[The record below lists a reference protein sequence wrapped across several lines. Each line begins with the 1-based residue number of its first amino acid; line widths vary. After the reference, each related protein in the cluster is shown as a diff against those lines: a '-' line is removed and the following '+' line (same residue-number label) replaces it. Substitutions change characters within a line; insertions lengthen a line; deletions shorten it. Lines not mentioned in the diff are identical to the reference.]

1 MATLTSNQLI
11 QWPKDVVYRDV
22 VPTGL
27 QPANADIP
35 MPAIARFPLK
45 EKLQNCPYS
54 NANSKNVP
62 PGVGVLEALLNASL
76 SEIEYRLPD
85 PEYMRNMFTLEAAE
99 LALWVNLFYPTQAQR
114 FFATGGDQNFTMVMA
129 RAYNSPLSM
138 PSYLKFDDTYN
149 LPVLQPEVRYWMLTI
164 DRPYG
169 WPTNL
174 AQIPFFQGCAR
185 PLLRLASYYNQIPL
199 NELGMAKKICDMLN
213 INPMA
218 CTESSFGIDSTC
230 PIQFSALN
238 NQYVIQGKTFDVMGE
253 GSCPHY
259 RIVEVRL
266 ENGKIAFLPVQP
278 VCMIGHSLTMPM
290 FLPPSQPHFINEDQI
305 GSNRFIVLTSHPEV
319 ISAFHFDSDCVF
331 LSDYDLAGNIDRLP
345 WELLRGKTVHYL
357 LPTTPD
363 AAKEEADLAVRACS
377 KIRDAGYG
385 HTHIID
391 CNGSSFIY
399 EQAEI
404 FSDNEFGKLVDKY
417 GSSITLWG
425 FIDCRPPRE
434 IPEGRITT
442 AFPYLQTRQLVEIL
456 GERGSGK
463 TWCALLYALL
473 LTQDDGLSVYFHG
486 EGRKDEIRQRLQR
499 LGTCLR
505 TPDGNPLDD
514 TDVVTV
520 DLATAPCVTENG
532 FDLKAPACQ
541 KYIEE
546 QISSLRKASGKA
558 IGTVVFDNY
567 ATLAGDSQEG
577 KLALPVLT
585 FLRNLRCDNDFLV
598 ILVCHTNT
606 QGFTAA
612 SSHLERQAEVIMKV
626 SKNPE
631 WQQKLRAQ
639 MNNKSGKDNALTKEE
654 QAEVICDEID
664 AAEAERSQVIL
675 NLEFTKIR
683 EGAQLNPREI
693 RIDLETNVLVDKEV
707 DGEMKKDFVRR
718 LATKEKLP
726 VPDAPA
732 FEMNSA
738 EAPVTYKEL
747 KEQDSEGVRTM
758 LKEIVEVMRLQVR
771 PELAK
776 ALHCSKSS
784 LDTLMQGHKL
794 CNADIGLKKEP
805 GRKKH
810 R

>member
-1 MATLTSNQLI
+1 MTTTTIKQKK
-11 QWPKDVVYRDV
+11 QPQDYDVYRDV

-35 MPAIARFPLK
+35 MPAIARFPLQ

-62 PGVGVLEALLNASL
+62 PGIGVLEALLNAGL
-76 SEIEYRLPD
+76 RNDYRLID
-85 PEYMRNMFTLEAAE
+85 REYMRNMFTLEAAE

-149 LPVLQPEVRYWMLTI
+149 LPVLQPEVRFWAMTQAGCF
-164 DRPYG
+164 G
-169 WPTNL
+169 WGINL
-174 AQIPFFQGCAR
+174 LNEMPIFKDCAR
-185 PLLRLASYYNQIPL
+185 PLLRLASYYNQML
-199 NELGMAKKICDMLN
+199 WNELGMAKKICDMLN
-213 INPMA
+213 INPMT
-218 CTESSFGIDSTC
+218 CTESSFGIDNTC

-238 NQYVIQGKTFDVMGE
+238 NLYYIQGKTFDVIGD
-253 GSCPHY
+253 GSCLHY

-278 VCMIGHSLTMPM
+278 VCMIGHSLTMPI
-290 FLPPSQPHFINEDQI
+290 FLPPRQPHFINEDQI
-305 GSNRFIVLTSHPEV
+305 CSNRFIVLTAHPET
-319 ISAFHFDSDCVF
+319 IPLPRLYPNCVF
-331 LSDYDLAGNIDRLP
+331 LSDYDLAGSIDRLP

-514 TDVVTV
+514 TDVITV

-577 KLALPVLT
+577 KQALPVLT

-626 SKNPE
+626 SKSPE
-631 WQQKLRAQ
+631 WQQELRAQ